1 MGFRGGEPR
10 RSWPGLLQPE
20 CDKTEQCG
28 LRTAGCQCNTDAA
41 CRLNNAAS
49 DLQEM
54 ETDAAELA
62 LPQGMPARNMIAHI
76 EQQPV
81 SGSVKDEAELVGE
94 RRSEAVCAPE

>member
-1 MGFRGGEPR
+1 MGSRGGAPR

-41 CRLNNAAS
+41 CRLNDAAS

-54 ETDAAELA
+54 EADAAELA

-76 EQQPV
+76 KQQPV
-81 SGSVKDEAELVGE
+81 SGSVQDQA
-94 RRSEAVCAPE
+94 A